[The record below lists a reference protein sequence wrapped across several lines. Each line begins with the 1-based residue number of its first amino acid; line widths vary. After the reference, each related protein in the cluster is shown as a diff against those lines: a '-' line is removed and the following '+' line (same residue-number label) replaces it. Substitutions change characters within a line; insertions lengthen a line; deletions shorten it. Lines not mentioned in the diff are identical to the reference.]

1 MAIPDPEV
9 TALKISEIGTA
20 SSILVSP
27 FSCLRRITFLSDM
40 GFTPVISRAFLRFS
54 NSSIPNTRG
63 DSEEG
68 FFSSFSSFGFG
79 VLFRLSCKILTSSSI
94 ELRGG

>member
-68 FFSSFSSFGFG
+68 FFSSFSAFG

>member
-68 FFSSFSSFGFG
+68 FFSSFSALG
-79 VLFRLSCKILTSSSI
+79 VLLRLSCKILTSSSI

>member
-63 DSEEG
+63 DSEAG
-68 FFSSFSSFGFG
+68 FFSSFSSFG